1 MNNPSL
7 STRERHRDI
16 FTAADARRNDSMAS
30 AECPECA
37 SSIELAANAE
47 VGEILSCPDCGT
59 RLEVRSTSPAR
70 LEKAPGVE
78 EDWGE

>member
-1 MNNPSL
+1 MPN
-7 STRERHRDI
+7 
-16 FTAADARRNDSMAS
+16 

-37 SSIELAANAE
+37 APITLAPNVE
-47 VGEILSCPDCGT
+47 IGEILTCPDCGT
-59 RLEVRSTSPAR
+59 RLEVRSLAPPK

>member
-1 MNNPSL
+1 MSK
-7 STRERHRDI
+7 
-16 FTAADARRNDSMAS
+16 

-37 SSIELAANAE
+37 APIELAAGTE

-59 RLEVRSTSPAR
+59 RLEVRSTAPAK

>member
-1 MNNPSL
+1 
-7 STRERHRDI
+7 
-16 FTAADARRNDSMAS
+16 MAN

-37 SSIELAANAE
+37 SQIAVADNAE
-47 VGEILSCPDCGT
+47 IGEIMTCPDCGT
-59 RLEVRSTSPAR
+59 RLEVRSVAPAK

>member
-1 MNNPSL
+1 MPN
-7 STRERHRDI
+7 
-16 FTAADARRNDSMAS
+16 

-37 SSIELAANAE
+37 ASIQIADNAE
-47 VGEILSCPDCGT
+47 IGEIITCPDCGT
-59 RLEVRSTSPAR
+59 RLELRSLTPPK

>member
-1 MNNPSL
+1 
-7 STRERHRDI
+7 
-16 FTAADARRNDSMAS
+16 MAE

-37 SSIELAANAE
+37 SPISIAANTE

-59 RLEVRSTSPAR
+59 RLEVRSVTPPK

>member
-1 MNNPSL
+1 
-7 STRERHRDI
+7 
-16 FTAADARRNDSMAS
+16 MAE

-37 SSIELAANAE
+37 SQISSAAGAE

-59 RLEVRSTSPAR
+59 RLEVRSITPPK

>member
-1 MNNPSL
+1 
-7 STRERHRDI
+7 
-16 FTAADARRNDSMAS
+16 MAE

-37 SSIELAANAE
+37 SPIAIAAGTE

-59 RLEVRSTSPAR
+59 RLEVRALTPPK

>member
-1 MNNPSL
+1 MSN
-7 STRERHRDI
+7 
-16 FTAADARRNDSMAS
+16 

-37 SSIELAANAE
+37 APIELAASTE

-59 RLEVRSTSPAR
+59 RLEVRSVAPPK

>member
-1 MNNPSL
+1 MFRRL
-7 STRERHRDI
+7 DI
-16 FTAADARRNDSMAS
+16 MANG
-30 AECPECA
+30 ECPECGA
-37 SSIELAANAE
+37 SIALAANAE

-59 RLEVRSTSPAR
+59 RLEVRNLAPPT